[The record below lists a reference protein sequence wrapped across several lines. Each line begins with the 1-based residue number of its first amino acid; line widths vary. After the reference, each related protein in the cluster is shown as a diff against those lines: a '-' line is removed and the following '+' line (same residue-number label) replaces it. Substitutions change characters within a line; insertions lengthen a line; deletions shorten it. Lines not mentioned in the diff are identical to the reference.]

1 MCWSSANE
9 YASAESIKVK
19 SMIGKRESAP
29 NTHRFPASTM
39 RTGGDLMSTE
49 IRQQRVAELIFE
61 EMSIMLAGELQDPRI
76 SLVRVTDVRVS
87 KDLRNVRVFVCHDDE
102 TVSRRELL
110 KALQNATS
118 YLRRQL
124 AERLSLR
131 AVPELLFSY
140 DDSLEKA
147 ARVQELLRQIAAER
161 AARNA
166 GENA

>member
-1 MCWSSANE
+1 
-9 YASAESIKVK
+9 
-19 SMIGKRESAP
+19 
-29 NTHRFPASTM
+29 
-39 RTGGDLMSTE
+39 MSTE

-61 EMSIMLAGELQDPRI
+61 ELSIMLAGELQDPRI

-102 TVSRRELL
+102 SVSRRDLL

-140 DDSLEKA
+140 DDSQEKA
-147 ARVQELLRQIAAER
+147 ARVQELLRRIAAER
-161 AARNA
+161 AARSA
-166 GENA
+166 DESA